1 MRSELNQAALAH
13 GDLIT
18 VALESWGR
26 LGEAMAKYQGWDVFV
41 FGGIPGELV
50 VAELV
55 RVHRRYAAA
64 HIVEVLEPSPD
75 RVSPP
80 CEYFGD
86 CTGCQWQHLAYDRQ
100 LAVKR
105 GLVVDALA
113 RVGGLEN
120 VLVTDMVPSPTQYG
134 YRNHARFTVRSGGSL
149 GFVHRETRRFVR
161 IDRCMLMH
169 SGINE
174 IVTTLQDKAGG
185 TSQLSIRA
193 GKDTGDALVQPLLF
207 HPELDLATGQ
217 KHYLDSV
224 DGREF
229 KVSSPSFFQVNID
242 QTSQLLQ
249 VVKEALGLTGVEVL
263 LDAYTG
269 VGTFA
274 VLLAPYVK
282 KVLAVEESAAAV
294 ADARENAAGLDNVEF
309 LLGKTEEVLLRLTES
324 PDAVLL
330 DPPRAGCQPVALESL
345 VRLAPK
351 RVVYVSCDAE
361 TLGRDL
367 KYLCQEAYSLERVIP
382 LDMFPQTHHVECV
395 ALLERV
401 ADSGRPDSGSP
412 VNREGSP

>member
-1 MRSELNQAALAH
+1 MDYSNVLVDWYGVLKSELNQVALAP

-26 LGEAMAKYQGWDVFV
+26 LGEAMARYQGWDVFV

-86 CTGCQWQHLAYDRQ
+86 CTGCQWQHLSYSAQ

-105 GLVVDALA
+105 DLVVDALS

-120 VLVTDMVPSPTQYG
+120 VMVTEVVPSPERYG
-134 YRNHARFTVRSGGSL
+134 YRNHARFTVRQGGSL
-149 GFVHRETRRFVR
+149 GFVHRETHRFVR
-161 IDRCMLMH
+161 IDHCMLMH

-174 IVTTLQDKAGG
+174 IVTTLQDKAGD
-185 TSQLSIRA
+185 TSQLSIRS
-193 GKDTGDALVQPLLF
+193 GKDTGDSLIQPLLF
-207 HPELDLATGQ
+207 HLELDLATGQ
-217 KHYLDSV
+217 KYYQDSV
-224 DGREF
+224 DGRRF

-242 QTSQLLQ
+242 QTSQLLE
-249 VVKEALGLTGVEVL
+249 VVKEGLALTGGEVL

-282 KVLAVEESAAAV
+282 KVLAVGESAAAV
-294 ADARENAAGLDNVEF
+294 ADARENAAGLDDVEF
-309 LLGKTEEVLLRLTES
+309 LLGKTEEVLLRLTEA

-345 VRLAPK
+345 IRLAPK
-351 RVVYVSCDAE
+351 RVVYVSRDAE

-367 KYLCQEAYSLERVIP
+367 KYLCQEAYSLEKVTP

-395 ALLERV
+395 AFLNRV
-401 ADSGRPDSGSP
+401 EETP
-412 VNREGSP
+412 